1 MKTRTKID
9 VFAFNVNK
17 KESQTWRKRTSVRR
31 KAKKLYLT
39 SDENLIWVEYLDQ
52 ATALNGARKDQI
64 SGKGELNNQ
73 ITSTIFRYLTQ
84 RGIKNHFI
92 EQLSK
97 TEQLVKKYKSSLWKW
112 LSEILQQEVSQNV

>member
-1 MKTRTKID
+1 M
-9 VFAFNVNK
+9 
-17 KESQTWRKRTSVRR
+17 
-31 KAKKLYLT
+31 
-39 SDENLIWVEYLDQ
+39 IWVEYLDQ

>member
-1 MKTRTKID
+1 ME
-9 VFAFNVNK
+9 K
-17 KESQTWRKRTSVRR
+17 KELLYEG
-31 KAKKLYLT
+31 KAKKIYLT
-39 SDENLIWVEYLDQ
+39 SDENLIWIEYLDQ

-73 ITSTIFRYLTQ
+73 ITSAIFRYLTQ

-97 TEQLVKKYKSSLWKW
+97 TEQLAKKYKLSLWKW

>member
-1 MKTRTKID
+1 MKKRTKND

-17 KESQTWRKRTSVRR
+17 KERRTWKKELLYEG
-31 KAKKLYLT
+31 KAKKIYLT
-39 SDENLIWVEYLDQ
+39 SDENLIWIEYLDQ

-73 ITSTIFRYLTQ
+73 ITSAIFRYLTQ

-97 TEQLVKKYKSSLWKW
+97 TEQLAKKYKLSLWKW

>member
-1 MKTRTKID
+1 ME
-9 VFAFNVNK
+9 K
-17 KESQTWRKRTSVRR
+17 KELLYEG
-31 KAKKLYLT
+31 KAKKIYLT
-39 SDENLIWVEYLDQ
+39 SDENLIWIEYLDQ

-73 ITSTIFRYLTQ
+73 ITSAIFRYLTQ

-97 TEQLVKKYKSSLWKW
+97 TEQISKKSTNYPSGSGYPKYCSRKFLKTSRC
-112 LSEILQQEVSQNV
+112 SRR

>member
-1 MKTRTKID
+1 MEKKNFCT
-9 VFAFNVNK
+9 
-17 KESQTWRKRTSVRR
+17 KESQ
-31 KAKKLYLT
+31 KLYLT

-84 RGIKNHFI
+84 RGIKI
-92 EQLSK
+92 
-97 TEQLVKKYKSSLWKW
+97 
-112 LSEILQQEVSQNV
+112 ILLNNYLKPNN